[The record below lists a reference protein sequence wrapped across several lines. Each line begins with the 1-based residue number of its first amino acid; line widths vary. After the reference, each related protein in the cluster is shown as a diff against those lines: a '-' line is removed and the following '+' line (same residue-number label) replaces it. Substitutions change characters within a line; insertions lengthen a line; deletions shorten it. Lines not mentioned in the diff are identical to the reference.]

1 VAEIRIDWGAVNR
14 MLRSPNGM
22 VGRDL
27 RRRGDRVVN
36 RARQLAPGSMP
47 SLITPPQIGH
57 RAGDLSAKIESRH
70 HASLWV
76 LRGTGLY
83 GPNAR
88 RITPVRA
95 KALRFVLNGRVV
107 YAKSVSGQ
115 RPNDFLGKALRQAVL

>member
-1 VAEIRIDWGAVNR
+1 MAEIRIDQAAVER
-14 MLRSPNGM
+14 MLRSPSGM

-27 RRRGDRVVN
+27 RRRADRVVN

-47 SLITPPQIGH
+47 SRITPPQIGH
-57 RAGDLSAKIESRH
+57 RSGDLSAKIESRH
-70 HASLWV
+70 PASLYV

-115 RPNDFLGKALRQAVL
+115 KPNDFLNEALRQAL